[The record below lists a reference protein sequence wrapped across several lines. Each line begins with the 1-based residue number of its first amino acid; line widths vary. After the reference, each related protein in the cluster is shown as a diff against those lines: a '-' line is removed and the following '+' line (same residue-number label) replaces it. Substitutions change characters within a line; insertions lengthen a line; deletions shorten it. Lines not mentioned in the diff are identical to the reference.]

1 LINRGTVANNFEDT
15 YFTVWSDPDI
25 GTGYSDKL
33 LGFDDDL
40 VGSDTLLNLGYC
52 YNDSLDTSYGLNPPA
67 LGTAI
72 LQGPAIYISGET
84 FIDNN
89 GNSIYDIGIDTPID
103 TAFVNKGLNGTELFP
118 GAKNLG
124 MTSFIYTDCATVII
138 GEPNSVEQIG
148 YFMSGKNILGQFTD
162 PCNWSYGNIFGVPCS
177 EVNPIYHYSGDP
189 VNYFGWV
196 HNTPCD
202 QRMWSNIGPFNLPQN
217 EKVDIWAAYIVG
229 RGDNNLNSVT
239 KLKEYTTAAI
249 NFYNSNFTQLPVG
262 FDELPIIVNDYQLY
276 QNYPNPFNPT
286 TTIRYSVPKSGVVSL
301 KVYDI
306 LGQQV
311 KILFN
316 EFKSIGRYEVDFN
329 SAGLASGVYIYRLQ
343 VNGFN
348 QSKKMIILK

>member
-33 LGFDDDL
+33 FGFDDDL

-52 YNDSLDTSYGLNPPA
+52 YNDTLDTSYGFNPPA

-72 LQGPAIYISGET
+72 LQGPAIYIPGET

-124 MTSFIYTDCATVII
+124 MTSFIYTDCASVLM
-138 GEPNSVEQIG
+138 GEPNSVEQIR
-148 YFMSGKNILGQFTD
+148 YFMSGKNILGQYTD

-189 VNYFGWV
+189 VNSFGWV
-196 HNTPCD
+196 HKTPCD
-202 QRMWSNIGPFNLPQN
+202 QRIWTNIGPFNLPQN
-217 EKVDIWAAYIVG
+217 EKVDIWVAYVVG
-229 RGDNNLNSVT
+229 RGNNNLNSVT
-239 KLKEYTTAAI
+239 KLKEFTSATH
-249 NFYNSNFTQLPVG
+249 NFYKSNFSQLPLSI
-262 FDELPIIVNDYQLY
+262 DEKHMISDDYYLF
-276 QNYPNPFNPT
+276 QNYPNPFNPVT
-286 TTIRYSVPKSGVVSL
+286 IIRYFIPSEGLVTL

-306 LGQQV
+306 LGQEV
-311 KILFN
+311 KTLVN
-316 EFKSIGRYEVDFN
+316 EYKQANKYEVKFE
-329 SAGLASGVYIYRLQ
+329 SSGLASGVYIYRIQ
-343 VNGFN
+343 VNEYN